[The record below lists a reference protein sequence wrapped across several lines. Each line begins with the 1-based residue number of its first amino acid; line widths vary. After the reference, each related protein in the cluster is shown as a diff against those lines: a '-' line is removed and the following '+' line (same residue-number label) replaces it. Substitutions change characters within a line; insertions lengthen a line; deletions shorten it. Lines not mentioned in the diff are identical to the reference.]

1 MQGWVQEMWGYT
13 IAAASVG
20 IKHRLVHELQVE
32 ASSLS
37 HIGADFS
44 QTAYIFHYTYGIEYT
59 AAGRPQ
65 GVNQIGEWSLDK
77 RHYGGDHPPRHLEP
91 PPAGAN
97 AAAVW
102 LLNAWNE
109 ASAGIVAWPKSK
121 SMGTYGWR
129 RQKASDAAYGDASSS
144 AGKAVG
150 TRWTWAGNAGF
161 EFRPQ
166 GLLRTPWGDGTW
178 GLVASKASGGDDVP
192 EDGVIKCT
200 DCLFADFANANH
212 NLRFD
217 FDASP
222 PTFKSVRVGDMLEVK
237 GEYLGRI

>member
-1 MQGWVQEMWGYT
+1 V
-13 IAAASVG
+13 
-20 IKHRLVHELQVE
+20 
-32 ASSLS
+32 
-37 HIGADFS
+37 
-44 QTAYIFHYTYGIEYT
+44 
-59 AAGRPQ
+59 
-65 GVNQIGEWSLDK
+65 
-77 RHYGGDHPPRHLEP
+77 PRC
-91 PPAGAN
+91 
-97 AAAVW
+97 
-102 LLNAWNE
+102 
-109 ASAGIVAWPKSK
+109 
-121 SMGTYGWR
+121 TGWR